1 MLLSSEV
8 SRRFKL
14 VSALSMIGILFIH
27 SKFINSR
34 WGEDFGSSLYSYVS
48 VSVQYLISEQITRIC
63 VPLFFMISGYF
74 FYYKFDGTL
83 KSYYIQLQKR
93 FKSTLIP
100 YFVWSLSW
108 YIIYNLTKLNFLDF
122 SDLLNSLINPIP
134 YQFWFLKILIFCSI
148 VSPVFFFLIKKL
160 PKITILI
167 LLIFYLIDIS
177 SFKSEIY
184 GFGFF
189 YLGTYLRYF
198 KVELNKKLIT
208 TLISIYL
215 LTIISGLILFIL
227 QDNEYLLYRI
237 ISHKISILSG
247 LLLVIYYIFKGI
259 TNDRFFKNSI
269 LSMDSGFLFF
279 LFAAH
284 EPLLSFLKK
293 IWIQLFSYSYNLF
306 AFFFLPI
313 LLFISIK
320 CVYIFL
326 KKIIP
331 QILCFYT
338 GNR

>member
-1 MLLSSEV
+1 MLLSIAV
-8 SRRFKL
+8 SRRFKI

-34 WGEDFGSSLYSYVS
+34 WGEDFGTSFYSYVS
-48 VSVQYLISEQITRIC
+48 VSLQYLISEQITRIC
-63 VPLFFMISGYF
+63 VPLFFIISGYF
-74 FYYKFDGTL
+74 FYHKYEGGR
-83 KSYYIQLQKR
+83 KSYYLQLQKR
-93 FKSTLIP
+93 FRSTLIP
-100 YFVWSLSW
+100 YFLWSLSW
-108 YIIYNLTKLNFLDF
+108 FILYNITSLTLLDFLDLF
-122 SDLLNSLINPIP
+122 NRLINPIP
-134 YQFWFLKILIFCSI
+134 YQFWFLQILILCFI
-148 VSPVFFFLIKKL
+148 VSPVFFFLLKKL

-177 SFKSEIY
+177 SFKSELY

-189 YLGTYLRYF
+189 YLGGYLRYF

-237 ISHKISILSG
+237 ILHKISILSG
-247 LLLVIYYIFKGI
+247 LLLVIYYIFKRI
-259 TNDRFFKNSI
+259 NNDRFFENSI
-269 LSMDSGFLFF
+269 LSMDSGFFFF

-293 IWIQLFSYSYNLF
+293 IWIQLFSSSYNLL

-313 LLFISIK
+313 LLLISIK
-320 CVYIFL
+320 WFYIFL